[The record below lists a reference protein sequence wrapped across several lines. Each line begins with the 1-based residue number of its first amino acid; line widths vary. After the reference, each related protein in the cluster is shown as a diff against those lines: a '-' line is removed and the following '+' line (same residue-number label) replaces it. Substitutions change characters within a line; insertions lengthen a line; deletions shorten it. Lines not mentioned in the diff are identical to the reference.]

1 MAEEYLTKEFVVEK
15 MAEDLRKIDLQENR
29 AFHDAEQEETYI
41 DVEAAAG
48 QER

>member
-1 MAEEYLTKEFVVEK
+1 MAEEYLTKEFMVEK
-15 MAEDLRKIDLQENR
+15 MAEDLCIDLQENR